1 MIRVEIDLRTA
12 ASVRQVLYKEQERYT
27 YDSACVPE
35 RISDIRSVIQS
46 IDDQIEAEL
55 GEETND

>member
-1 MIRVEIDLRTA
+1 MIKVEIDLRTA

-27 YDSACVPE
+27 YDPACVPE